1 MKYSLLFILI
11 ILLIIY
17 SGCAG
22 TRGGLKSLPEPASN
36 TTMVIGA
43 VLIENIN
50 LSYPFDNWDLP
61 LQVVLLGKD
70 EGGTISHHT
79 VYTSNEG
86 YYCLPNV
93 PTGSYLLKA
102 VIFQES
108 GTLPEIIVNDWEDA
122 NSKYNLLKHPERGIE
137 YTAEWFPQPPKSN
150 ITNHKIA
157 WFGLRSR
164 NLEDTSD
171 LYKGEVIY
179 NVVNEEMQAKRMWRD
194 GYPYTIQNPLTYF
207 KNKFPLSGWWD
218 K

>member
-1 MKYSLLFILI
+1 MRHWLFFILMVLFIV
-11 ILLIIY
+11 Y
-17 SGCAG
+17 FGCAG
-22 TRGGLKSLPEPASN
+22 TKGGLKSLPDPEPN
-36 TTMVIGA
+36 KMMVVGA

-61 LQVVLLGKD
+61 IQVVLLGKD
-70 EGGTISHHT
+70 EKSTISHYT
-79 VYTSNEG
+79 VNTSSGG

-93 PTGSYLLKA
+93 PFGSYLLKA

-108 GTLPEIIVNDWEDA
+108 GALPEIIVNDWKEST
-122 NSKYNLLKHPERGIE
+122 SKFNLLKHPERGIE
-137 YTAEWFPQPPKSN
+137 YSAEWFPQPPNAKIIN
-150 ITNHKIA
+150 KKIA

-179 NVVNEEMQAKRMWRD
+179 NVVNEEMKATRMWRD
-194 GYPYTIQNPLTYF
+194 GYPYTIQDPLTYF
-207 KNKFPLSGWWD
+207 KSKFPLSGWWQ